1 MFWDTISWCSQEL
14 REGLILCKAM
24 EKYFLGEMTFKMVLE
39 FDWKFIKE
47 KGKDYSSQ
55 KEPQK
60 YVQRWKNLFIWTVL
74 SCDYLQTINRI
85 FRFVC
90 YVGNVLTFWSHFTHL
105 YISCSDGMLNQCAI
119 NTPILYLTA
128 LPTWL

>member
-1 MFWDTISWCSQEL
+1 M
-14 REGLILCKAM
+14 CKAM

-60 YVQRWKNLFIWTVL
+60 YVQR
-74 SCDYLQTINRI
+74 
-85 FRFVC
+85 
-90 YVGNVLTFWSHFTHL
+90 
-105 YISCSDGMLNQCAI
+105 
-119 NTPILYLTA
+119 
-128 LPTWL
+128 